1 MTAAVGSGH
10 LSEVTGSVPLR
21 IVDVEGGNVHGVF
34 RTPTKGA
41 LSVLLTA
48 HFDGVGDD
56 PQGVRFPAACDNASG
71 SRGSRSGTTTPHPA
85 PATLLAAVDLITATV
100 LHLTRAA

>member
-56 PQGVRFPAACDNASG
+56 PQGPVPG
-71 SRGSRSGTTTPHPA
+71 G
-85 PATLLAAVDLITATV
+85 V
-100 LHLTRAA
+100 